1 VPGDLNVAGNSK
13 KPLIAKWKAGVKL
26 QVTTR
31 SSNDGKSLQK
41 KTPIKKASKLYVFSL
56 SQNILKAFSS
66 EPSNLGWRINAAP
79 K

>member
-41 KTPIKKASKLYVFSL
+41 KTPIKKASKL
-56 SQNILKAFSS
+56 
-66 EPSNLGWRINAAP
+66 
-79 K
+79 